1 VGLYFWSA
9 LGVDDMASLFAE
21 RCLRQPPRR
30 IGAEISGHVGGGV
43 LLPAYAAPS
52 WFLNRLQEP
61 VSDKLVHERV
71 IVNDGGR
78 YGRQEHDPTHIE
90 ITEDTIDI
98 VFDTVEQYKHYA
110 SLLSATEEELE
121 QVGIPRHLV
130 PIDAINNTSFGGG
143 ATIKLSRRAFLD
155 HLHSLRQ
162 PASKKPTPVLQ

>member
-1 VGLYFWSA
+1 MGLYFWSA
-9 LGVDDMASLFAE
+9 LGVDDMASLLRRALFATA
-21 RCLRQPPRR
+21 PRR

-71 IVNDGGR
+71 IANDGGR

-98 VFDTVEQYKHYA
+98 VFDTVEQYKY
-110 SLLSATEEELE
+110 
-121 QVGIPRHLV
+121 VGCLAPRFLGH
-130 PIDAINNTSFGGG
+130 NH
-143 ATIKLSRRAFLD
+143 SRR
-155 HLHSLRQ
+155 
-162 PASKKPTPVLQ
+162 